1 MAPFPEFPAPSPR
14 VTDRTK
20 AVGVLSVTGSDRTR
34 FLTRILS
41 GDLPRAPGSARTAL
55 LDPRGRV
62 IAAAVATLTREAV
75 FLECERTREAA
86 LLAALE
92 RYRIADAVE
101 ISPMNRGEIRLW
113 RRDGSDPRGSD
124 PGETA
129 PGAVLD
135 LPGGYLRRDFRPWP
149 AFTVFHSSRGGNGAP
164 PAAAGIGS
172 AALLPDAGTTA
183 AAPEEQEYLRILAGE
198 PRWGAELDET
208 SLPLGAGLAAHVRL
222 GKGCYIGQEYVARQ
236 AHRGRV
242 PRLLRRLEFAEETL
256 PDPGAEVASEGRA
269 VGRITSTAPPPAGWP
284 PGTKPLA
291 LAVLAAEVEP
301 GALVEAVVEN
311 AVAHGGRPAAAARVR
326 ELPTI

>member
-149 AFTVFHSSRGGNGAP
+149 AWTIFQAEDLPLPSALSASEEGA
-164 PAAAGIGS
+164 A
-172 AALLPDAGTTA
+172 A

-256 PDPGAEVASEGRA
+256 PDPGAKVASEGRA